1 MDADGVLSS
10 LYLQSEAVP
19 RRRRTP
25 SPQKAKER
33 PPTTRKTS
41 SRTIR
46 RTRRRLQ
53 KTQTLSRR
61 RRRSRRRSPGRA
73 QRGGRALGVRRRGP
87 EARLLLRPSALLRG
101 GRGLQ
106 LATVTTTTMMHLRQ
120 LDLVGRTLWS
130 TRTTQST
137 VSPAPSS
144 SRWACADGTLLDA
157 VKSPNSSL
165 QTVADDWIG
174 SYESDPGPAMAELIT
189 FILRVRPRRLFV
201 RDETDLP
208 YSRADATR

>member
-25 SPQKAKER
+25 SPRKAKER

-46 RTRRRLQ
+46 RTSRRLQ

-87 EARLLLRPSALLRG
+87 EARLLLRRSALLRG
-101 GRGLQ
+101 GRGPP
-106 LATVTTTTMMHLRQ
+106 LATVTTMMMHLWQ
-120 LDLVGRTLWS
+120 LDLEGRTLWS

-137 VSPAPSS
+137 VSPASSS
-144 SRWACADGTLLDA
+144 SRCACADGTLLDA

-201 RDETDLP
+201 RDETDSLC
-208 YSRADATR
+208 SRADATR